1 MERTEKKK
9 KKKKKKKGKE
19 NFLGRTLFGF
29 LYGVHGVPHFLFPG
43 SLISI
48 FFGVQRTA
56 HLNRN
61 DDDDSSSIVKLQD
74 ENLGAFSFSGF
85 INFPDLAIET
95 DLHPFLFLLL
105 FCFSFCCGLQGE
117 EIGSSLSRNS
127 VLLTDTRDLKAKLS
141 FIMEPP
147 LQADP
152 SPPPSPSPSPCL
164 SFDLDCHN

>member
-1 MERTEKKK
+1 M
-9 KKKKKKKGKE
+9 
-19 NFLGRTLFGF
+19 GRTLFGF

-95 DLHPFLFLLL
+95 DLHLF
-105 FCFSFCCGLQGE
+105 FFSCYFV
-117 EIGSSLSRNS
+117 SFS
-127 VLLTDTRDLKAKLS
+127 VVVYKEKKLAA
-141 FIMEPP
+141 P
-147 LQADP
+147 LAVTV
-152 SPPPSPSPSPCL
+152 SC
-164 SFDLDCHN
+164 